1 MPQSNP
7 SPQLGPAEIAPG
19 EPDDL
24 VDKKIERRKWPRLPL
39 KLNVEFFSP
48 SREALEGTGTT
59 ENVSPGG
66 IYFRTTQW
74 HELEV
79 GQEIA
84 VSLSGFSA
92 YNLGPLFRTLRGE
105 AEILRLEPP
114 GEEVDAPYG
123 QAGVA
128 VKFGEPPR
136 MDIYRMSA

>member
-1 MPQSNP
+1 M
-7 SPQLGPAEIAPG
+7 
-19 EPDDL
+19 DRD
-24 VDKKIERRKWPRLPL
+24 IERRKWPRLSL
-39 KLNVEFFSP
+39 KLTVEFFSP
-48 SREALEGTGTT
+48 SREELEGTGTT

-79 GQEIA
+79 GQEVA
-84 VSLSGFSA
+84 LTLSGFSA

-105 AEILRLEPP
+105 ARVLRLEPP
-114 GEEVDAPYG
+114 DEEREATYG

-128 VKFGEPPR
+128 VEFEETPR

>member
-1 MPQSNP
+1 MDN
-7 SPQLGPAEIAPG
+7 
-19 EPDDL
+19 
-24 VDKKIERRKWPRLPL
+24 KTERRKWPRLPL

-48 SREALEGTGTT
+48 SREELEGTGTT
-59 ENVSPGG
+59 ENVSAGG

-79 GQEIA
+79 GQDIA

-114 GEEVDAPYG
+114 GEEAEPSYG

-128 VKFGEPPR
+128 VQFGETPR